1 MTRSGSRSP
10 RRTDAQEDETEL
22 EDAEAALGPDGLPVD
37 FKGGF
42 SAQMR
47 MQRDFLAGFTR
58 QWQEPPNCKSSAA
71 SAPREAAAGLPVE
84 AAQVLVLSQGPG
96 PPTPWSGLPSHAA
109 CLAATLRLFAELLRN
124 QVKETACDEFCNR
137 FRQKSF
143 ETACT
148 SQREE
153 LCQAAVDRKPPSPF
167 SPSSQE
173 ALLELAD
180 TWGFEARP
188 VPSAIETLDGM
199 VLHRPATCC
208 IFLDAYVG
216 VLEDPDTG
224 EEVEQ
229 EVGSHCILIL
239 GGDLLGPTYV
249 IFDPWGP
256 SCGEVSLWPHHAVQ
270 SASPAAWIELCP
282 KAPTAA
288 ASTAEAGK
296 QSDGYAS

>member
-1 MTRSGSRSP
+1 MAAVMARSGSRSP

-22 EDAEAALGPDGLPVD
+22 EDAEPALGPDGLPEN

-42 SAQMR
+42 SPQMR
-47 MQRDFLAGFTR
+47 MQKDFLAGFTR
-58 QWQEPPNCKSSAA
+58 QWQEPPNSKSSAA
-71 SAPREAAAGLPVE
+71 SAPPEAAAGLPVE
-84 AAQVLVLSQGPG
+84 SAQVLVLSPGPG

-109 CLAATLRLFAELLRN
+109 CLAATLRLFARLLRN
-124 QVKETACDEFCNR
+124 QVSETACDDFCNA
-137 FRQKSF
+137 FRQKSL

-148 SQREE
+148 SS
-153 LCQAAVDRKPPSPF
+153 L
-167 SPSSQE
+167 SSQE
-173 ALLELAD
+173 ELLELAD
-180 TWGFEARP
+180 AWGFEARP

-239 GGDLLGPTYV
+239 GGDLFGPTYV

-256 SCGEVSLWPHHAVQ
+256 ACGEVSLWPDHAVK

-282 KAPTAA
+282 KAPSTAA
-288 ASTAEAGK
+288 ASTATAEAGK
-296 QSDGYAS
+296 PSDGYAS